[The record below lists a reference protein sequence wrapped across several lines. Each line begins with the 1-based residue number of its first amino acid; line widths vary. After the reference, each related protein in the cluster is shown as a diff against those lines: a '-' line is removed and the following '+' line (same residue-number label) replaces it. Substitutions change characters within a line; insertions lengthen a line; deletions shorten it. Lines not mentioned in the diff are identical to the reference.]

1 MTVTHA
7 QIQIFLTSEGFAV
20 MGAGVDAVAQLVER
34 GQDAKQ
40 VPMCC
45 QPLIFVPVCCQPL
58 IFVPVCCQPLIF
70 VPVCCQPLIACA
82 ATHC

>member
-1 MTVTHA
+1 VTVTHA

-40 VPMCC
+40 VP
-45 QPLIFVPVCCQPL
+45 VCCR
-58 IFVPVCCQPLIF
+58 
-70 VPVCCQPLIACA
+70 PLIACA